1 MAPHSPG
8 SKFPALDWRLQDLGP
23 SENVRPR
30 RKWRWGGGR
39 VKWTTPFPGRDPGCW
54 GANWA
59 AGSIR
64 PHPGLR
70 RLFRAW
76 ELGADLGHHPLPPSG
91 PISLFLQTRTWTGRL
106 SSYLYP
112 TCPPGQLGLETARPR
127 LRSGLRGH
135 RPRPPG
141 WRQGARSPRLGRRG
155 RGGLQDQPGW
165 KVGRRDC
172 NFQLPAGRGKTRR
185 GRRVET
191 PPPLRPEA
199 ARTPLPARLRP
210 PERFHKS
217 GRWQAAN

>member
-1 MAPHSPG
+1 M
-8 SKFPALDWRLQDLGP
+8 
-23 SENVRPR
+23 
-30 RKWRWGGGR
+30 
-39 VKWTTPFPGRDPGCW
+39 KWTTPSPGTDPSFW

-70 RLFRAW
+70 RLLPAW
-76 ELGADLGHHPLPPSG
+76 ELGADLGQHPRPTSG
-91 PISLFLQTRTWTGRL
+91 PISLFLETRTRTGRL
-106 SSYLYP
+106 SPYLCP
-112 TCPPGQLGLETARPR
+112 TCPPGQLGLEPARPR
-127 LRSGLRGH
+127 LHSGLRGH

-141 WRQGARSPRLGRRG
+141 WRQGARSPRLGRQG
-155 RGGLQDQPGW
+155 RGGLLDPPGW

-185 GRRVET
+185 GRPVET

-199 ARTPLPARLRP
+199 ARTRLAARLRP